1 MYHSHNTLIYSIGS
15 TERNAPFGIPGVK
28 DETNPDGEFFC
39 ILYQDNYITGYD
51 HFLEIPT
58 FVSFT
63 IDDRV
68 RNFLLQAFIN
78 LFSAKFIR
86 GQHTFF
92 LNKYYGHIARLVRN
106 TNWQRL

>member
-68 RNFLLQAFIN
+68 RNFYYKLLST
-78 LFSAKFIR
+78 FSPRNSSVDNIPFYY
-86 GQHTFF
+86 
-92 LNKYYGHIARLVRN
+92 KYYMGIARLVRN